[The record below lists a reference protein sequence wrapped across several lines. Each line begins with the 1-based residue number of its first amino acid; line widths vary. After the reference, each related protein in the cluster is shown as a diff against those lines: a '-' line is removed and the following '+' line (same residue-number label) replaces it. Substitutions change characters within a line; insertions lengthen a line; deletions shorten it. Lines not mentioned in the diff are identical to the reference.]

1 MERMPCSG
9 ESAAAFFRDVL
20 RREDGVL
27 LGPTET
33 VYGLV
38 CDAAHDA
45 ARAKIYEMKRRPASK
60 LLTLFFASREAA
72 EAGFPDMP
80 ETAKRFAAAF
90 CPGPVTLIVPD
101 GEAFT
106 GFRVPAHPALLRL
119 LEAYGRPLASTSAN
133 LSGQPPAHTADEAL
147 ASLALPPDGVL
158 DGGPIPP
165 DSAASTVVRIEKS
178 GEWSILRP
186 GPVTEK
192 MLRASLAVAV
202 SPLR

>member
-1 MERMPCSG
+1 MVRTSCG
-9 ESAAAFFRDVL
+9 GDSAASFFCDIL

-27 LGPTET
+27 LVPTET

-38 CDAAHDA
+38 CDAAHEA
-45 ARAKIYEMKRRPASK
+45 GRAKIYEMKRRPASK
-60 LLTLFFASREAA
+60 LLTLFFASKEAA
-72 EAGFPDMP
+72 EAAFPAMP

-101 GEAFT
+101 GDAFT
-106 GFRVPAHPALLRL
+106 GFRIPDHPDLLRL
-119 LEAYGRPLASTSAN
+119 LEEYGRPLASTSAN
-133 LSGQPPAHTADEAL
+133 LSGQPPAHTAAEAL

-165 DSAASTVVRIEKS
+165 DSIASTVIKVERS
-178 GEWSILRP
+178 GAWSILRP

-192 MLRASLAVAV
+192 MLQAV
-202 SPLR
+202 LE

>member
-1 MERMPCSG
+1 MVRTSCG
-9 ESAAAFFRDVL
+9 GDSAASFFCDIL

-27 LGPTET
+27 LVPTET

-38 CDAAHDA
+38 CDAVHEA

-72 EAGFPDMP
+72 EAEFPDMT

-101 GEAFT
+101 GDAFT
-106 GFRVPAHPALLRL
+106 GFRVPAHPALLPL

-133 LSGQPPAHTADEAL
+133 LSGQPPAHTVDEAL

-165 DSAASTVVRIEKS
+165 DSEASTVIRIEWDGS
-178 GEWSILRP
+178 WRILRP
-186 GPVTEK
+186 GLLCYTDK
-192 MLRASLAVAV
+192 WLILRF
-202 SPLR
+202 R

>member
-1 MERMPCSG
+1 MLRMSCGG
-9 ESAAAFFRDVL
+9 ESAASFFCEIL

-27 LGPTET
+27 LVPTET

-38 CDAAHDA
+38 CDAAHEA

-60 LLTLFFASREAA
+60 LLTLFFASRQAA
-72 EAGFPDMP
+72 EAAFPSMP

-101 GEAFT
+101 GDAFT
-106 GFRVPAHPALLRL
+106 GFRIPDHPDLLRL

-133 LSGQPPAHTADEAL
+133 LSGQPPAHTPDEAL
-147 ASLALPPDGVL
+147 ASLAIPPDCVL

-165 DSAASTVVRIEKS
+165 DSAASTVIKIERT
-178 GEWSILRP
+178 GAWSILRP
-186 GPVTEK
+186 GPVTEEK
-192 MLRASLAVAV
+192 LQAAFV
-202 SPLR
+202 

>member
-1 MERMPCSG
+1 MERMPCTG
-9 ESAAAFFRDVL
+9 DAAALFLEVL

-27 LGPTET
+27 LVPTET

-38 CDAAHDA
+38 CDAVHEA

-72 EAGFPDMP
+72 EAAFSDMP

-101 GEAFT
+101 GDAFT

-133 LSGQPPAHTADEAL
+133 LSGQPAAHTVEEAL
-147 ASLALPPDGVL
+147 ASLAMPPDAVL

-165 DSAASTVVRIEKS
+165 DSEASTVIRVERD
-178 GEWSILRP
+178 GTWSILRP
-186 GPVTEK
+186 GPVSED
-192 MLRASLAVAV
+192 MLRSALA
-202 SPLR
+202 

>member
-1 MERMPCSG
+1 MLRMSCGG
-9 ESAAAFFRDVL
+9 ESAASFFCEIL
-20 RREDGVL
+20 HREDGVL
-27 LGPTET
+27 LVPTET

-38 CDAAHDA
+38 CDASHEA

-60 LLTLFFASREAA
+60 LLTLFFASRQAA
-72 EAGFPDMP
+72 EAAVPAMP

-101 GEAFT
+101 GDAFT
-106 GFRVPAHPALLRL
+106 GFRIPDHPDLLRL

-165 DSAASTVVRIEKS
+165 DSIASTVIKVERS
-178 GEWSILRP
+178 GAWSILRP
-186 GPVTEK
+186 GPVTEE
-192 MLRASLAVAV
+192 MLRASL
-202 SPLR
+202 L

>member
-1 MERMPCSG
+1 MVRTSCG
-9 ESAAAFFRDVL
+9 GDSAASFFCDIL

-27 LGPTET
+27 LVPTET

-38 CDAAHDA
+38 CDAAHEA

-60 LLTLFFASREAA
+60 LLTLFFASRQAA
-72 EAGFPDMP
+72 EAAFPSMP

-101 GEAFT
+101 GDAFT
-106 GFRVPAHPALLRL
+106 GFRIPDHPDLLRL

-133 LSGQPPAHTADEAL
+133 LSGQQPAHTADEAL

-165 DSAASTVVRIEKS
+165 DSEASTVIRIERN
-178 GEWSILRP
+178 GAWSILRP
-186 GPVTEK
+186 GPVTEE
-192 MLRASLAVAV
+192 MLRAALA
-202 SPLR
+202 

>member
-1 MERMPCSG
+1 MVRLPCAG
-9 ESAAAFFRDVL
+9 ESAVKLFCDVL

-27 LGPTET
+27 LVPTET

-38 CDAAHDA
+38 CDAARDA

-60 LLTLFFASREAA
+60 LLTLFFASVSAA
-72 EAGFPDMP
+72 EAAFPGMP

-106 GFRVPAHPALLRL
+106 GFRIPRHPELLRL
-119 LEAYGRPLASTSAN
+119 LAAYGRPLASTSAN
-133 LSGQPPAHTADEAL
+133 LSGEPPSHTADEAL

-165 DSAASTVVRIEKS
+165 DSEASTVVKIGRD
-178 GEWSILRP
+178 GAWSILRS
-186 GPVTEK
+186 GPVSEE
-192 MLRASLAVAV
+192 MLRTALA
-202 SPLR
+202 

>member
-1 MERMPCSG
+1 MERMSCAA
-9 ESAAAFFRDVL
+9 ESAAAFFCDVL

-27 LGPTET
+27 LVPTET

-60 LLTLFFASREAA
+60 LLTLFFPSREAA
-72 EAGFPDMP
+72 EAAFPDMP

-101 GEAFT
+101 GEAFV
-106 GFRVPAHPALLRL
+106 GFRVPAHPSLLRL
-119 LEAYGRPLASTSAN
+119 LKAYGRPLASTSAN

-165 DSAASTVVRIEKS
+165 DSEASTVIRIDVDGS
-178 GEWSILRP
+178 RTILRP
-186 GPVTEK
+186 GPVTEE
-192 MLRASLAVAV
+192 MLRAAE